1 MTQDNIHLNNV
12 LTNPLWYHI
21 NTLHQNDKIQVADN
35 LRNHANT
42 FDGYAKK
49 NMQSKYESVISYM
62 NTEPKADITETRT
75 KFQDVTKKLDQ
86 IRNENFQDT
95 FPELIGY
102 IQ

>member
-1 MTQDNIHLNNV
+1 
-12 LTNPLWYHI
+12 
-21 NTLHQNDKIQVADN
+21 
-35 LRNHANT
+35 
-42 FDGYAKK
+42 
-49 NMQSKYESVISYM
+49 MQSKYESVISYM